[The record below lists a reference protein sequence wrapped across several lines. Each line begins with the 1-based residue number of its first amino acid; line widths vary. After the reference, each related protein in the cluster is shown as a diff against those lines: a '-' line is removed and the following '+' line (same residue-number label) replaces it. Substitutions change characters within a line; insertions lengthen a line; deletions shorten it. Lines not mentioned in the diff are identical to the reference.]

1 MEGKSNHRRRH
12 AQEEA
17 RAAIAE
23 GPYEIQVRKDS
34 HRASRVEISHLLD
47 FIEHLHDE
55 AERLLGLSSDQREM
69 RIISHLVRSHLGG
82 RLVTISS
89 LAAASHLS
97 YGTAIRTIEGMFAQG
112 LIVKRERTSTGRSQS
127 LHPSPDLLG
136 RWNSFAYR
144 ADQLVRAAA
153 QLDPASPGWTEPL
166 RRSPRS
172 AGAVLPPPPVL
183 ESKLVLSR
191 GLRVLVHAD
200 PTFMAM
206 HSLKQQLEMIL
217 GLSIETRALS
227 IDRLRA
233 ELIDNS
239 RLPVSRY
246 DIVACDLPWF
256 GDMAREKRLLPLSPL
271 LEAAGMDTADI
282 YPDALA
288 SASYGGEPFGIPI
301 MATAEML
308 VYRTDLLQ
316 EAEVAPPRTIPAT
329 IDAAKRL
336 HRRWKGVSGIAW
348 NGGRGTPVGH
358 TFIMLM
364 SAFGQPVLNLRATRG
379 GFDAECVQ
387 GEQMRPMFLSQEA
400 RSTAEYLR
408 ELMPYSPTNI
418 LEMTW
423 YDRATTYARGLA
435 AMCYSHTL
443 LAPVYEHDKASPAYR
458 RSGYLPHPVGM
469 HGRPIAPMGGYAL
482 GIPANIAPDRISPV
496 WMALRAL
503 TSGPT
508 AKLYLM
514 NGSLASPR
522 FSVTRDPEVQAL
534 SPVVAAVENMV
545 AQGYHRMWPRPPV
558 PGIAQIIAIAGEE
571 IHDLLAGRKTIRDA
585 LASAQNRGDA
595 VMRRLGFY

>member
-1 MEGKSNHRRRH
+1 MERKSNRRQRLP
-12 AQEEA
+12 EGED

-23 GPYEIQVRKDS
+23 GPYEIEDRKDS
-34 HRASRVEISHLLD
+34 HRTNRAEISHLLD
-47 FIEHLHDE
+47 FIEHLQDE
-55 AERLLGLSSDQREM
+55 AERLLGLSGGQREM
-69 RIISHLVRSHLGG
+69 RIISHLIRSHLAG

-97 YGTAIRTIEGMFAQG
+97 YGTAIRTIEAMFAQG
-112 LIVKRERTSTGRSQS
+112 MIIKRERTATGRSQS
-127 LHPSPDLLG
+127 LHPSPDLLA

-153 QLDPASPGWTEPL
+153 QLDPASPGWTEPRHRL
-166 RRSPRS
+166 PRR

-183 ESKLVLSR
+183 QSKLVLSR

-206 HSLKQQLEMIL
+206 HSLKRQLEMIL

-233 ELIDNS
+233 ELIENS
-239 RLPVSRY
+239 RLPHSRY

-271 LEAAGMDTADI
+271 LAAASVDTADI

-288 SASYGGEPFGIPI
+288 SARYAGKPFGIPI

-316 EAEVAPPRTIPAT
+316 EAEVAPPRTIAAT
-329 IDAAKRL
+329 VEAAKRL
-336 HRRWKGVSGIAW
+336 HRRWPGVSGIAW

-358 TFIMLM
+358 TFIMAM
-364 SAFGQPVLNLRATRG
+364 SAFGQPVLNLRSTRS
-379 GFDAECVQ
+379 GFDAERVE
-387 GEQMRPMFLSQEA
+387 GEAMRPMFLSQEA
-400 RSTAEYLR
+400 RATAEYLR
-408 ELMPYSPTNI
+408 ELMPYSPPNI

-423 YDRATTYARGLA
+423 YDRATAYGRGHA

-469 HGRPIAPMGGYAL
+469 RGKPIVPMGGYAL
-482 GIPANIAPDRISPV
+482 AIPANIAPDRIPSV

-503 TSGPT
+503 TSAPT

-534 SPVVAAVENMV
+534 SPIVASVEDMV

-558 PGIAQIIAIAGEE
+558 PGIAEIIAIAGEE
-571 IHDLLAGRKTIRDA
+571 IHDLLSGRKTIRDA
-585 LASAQNRGDA
+585 LTSAQNRGDA
-595 VMRRLGFY
+595 VMQRLGFY